1 MDEKDRKSHEKYV
14 SEMLSRCAGR
24 VQFVRETLEDSC
36 SGPEEDQ
43 VGPPE
48 KETVE
53 EADEESSGQ
62 SRPPKEETVKEVME
76 ISVLQ
81 RNKKGR
87 RSRFI
92 IPTKRLAPGSSFK
105 EEAEEEDE
113 EQEGKKADEGGIA
126 SKMVPRPPAS
136 RPPGYLLLKRKADKQ
151 DEQNK
156 QDERDEQAEQ
166 VSKKSRSTWTP
177 GWKSESSTARP
188 WTGRVISAR
197 PWTEPRVISARTGYP
212 KYRGIIVLPEVRPS

>member
-1 MDEKDRKSHEKYV
+1 MAEVYEKDRKSHEKYV
-14 SEMLSRCAGR
+14 SEMQSR
-24 VQFVRETLEDSC
+24 C

-43 VGPPE
+43 VGSPE

-76 ISVLQ
+76 INVAHMS
-81 RNKKGR
+81 KKGI

-92 IPTKRLAPGSSFK
+92 IPLKPLASGSSFK
-105 EEAEEEDE
+105 EEAEM
-113 EQEGKKADEGGIA
+113 I
-126 SKMVPRPPAS
+126 PRPPAS
-136 RPPGYLLLKRKADKQ
+136 APPGYLQLKRMID
-151 DEQNK
+151 K
-156 QDERDEQAEQ
+156 QDERDEQAEL
-166 VSKKSRSTWTP
+166 VSKKTRAIWTP

-197 PWTEPRVISARTGYP
+197 PWTEPRVISARPGYP
-212 KYRGIIVLPEVRPS
+212 KYRG